1 MIEYLSEISFWHWMI
16 LAVGLVIVE
25 ALLPG
30 VIFMWMGIAAA
41 VTGFILLAFPD
52 LGWEIQLQI
61 FAGLSVAS
69 VVAGRMWL
77 SRRPT
82 KTADPT
88 LNRRGQQYVGRVFT
102 LAEPIVDGFGK
113 VKVDDTFWK
122 IQGDDCAIGTRVKV
136 TGLDNGLFQVVEAPA
151 TGEAEKTEG

>member
-1 MIEYLSEISFWHWMI
+1 MIETLSEISFWHWMI
-16 LAVGLVIVE
+16 LAVALVIVE

-41 VTGFILLAFPD
+41 VTGLILLAFPD
-52 LGWEIQLQI
+52 MGWEIPLQI

-69 VVAGRMWL
+69 VVAGRLWL
-77 SRRPT
+77 HQRPT
-82 KTADPT
+82 ETDDPT

-102 LAEPIVDGFGK
+102 LGEPIVDGFGK

-122 IQGDDCAIGTRVKV
+122 IQGDDCAAGTRVVV
-136 TGLDNGLFQVVEAPA
+136 TDIDNGLFRVVKAPA
-151 TGEAEKTEG
+151 AAEAQKH